1 MWWPMVIPPSVG
13 QWDDKTSFGINVRI
27 IKTLSTINHLPTAMY
42 GSSQLRVNQLYGFLG
57 HNSVKLWYLWYQKKQ
72 MCTSCSKIDLRYLL
86 VRSVSP
92 LPAYISRT
100 LLTYTSFT
108 AISILYTNTNTINT
122 NNTNTT
128 NSNTNTNTTNTNT
141 NSTTAISQ

>member
-1 MWWPMVIPPSVG
+1 
-13 QWDDKTSFGINVRI
+13 
-27 IKTLSTINHLPTAMY
+27 
-42 GSSQLRVNQLYGFLG
+42 
-57 HNSVKLWYLWYQKKQ
+57 

-128 NSNTNTNTTNTNT
+128 SINTNNTNSNTNTNTNNTNT

>member
-1 MWWPMVIPPSVG
+1 
-13 QWDDKTSFGINVRI
+13 
-27 IKTLSTINHLPTAMY
+27 
-42 GSSQLRVNQLYGFLG
+42 
-57 HNSVKLWYLWYQKKQ
+57 

-108 AISILYTNTNTINT
+108 AISILYNNTNTTSINT
-122 NNTNTT
+122 NNTNNT
-128 NSNTNTNTTNTNT
+128 NSNTNTNTNNTNT